1 MPRTR
6 AYRRHK
12 RRVKLARR
20 DRILAAAV
28 ASSRTEHYRGPVDPR
43 DMNAH
48 IRCNCWDD
56 PRVSALRRRRE
67 ERAWREL
74 ELRAWST

>member
-12 RRVKLARR
+12 RQIKLARR
-20 DRILAAAV
+20 YRI
-28 ASSRTEHYRGPVDPR
+28 TEDVLGCLPTHRDPR
-43 DMNAH
+43 QRHLH
-48 IRCNCWDD
+48 IRCNCFDD
-56 PRVSALRRRRE
+56 PRERGHRRRCG

-74 ELRAWST
+74 EGWAW